1 VREVAGVILKRVLWI
16 LISLFLH
23 PLAVVLMLINLTG
36 RRDLTTGQ
44 KIVWTLVGLVWGIG
58 PMLYTLVGGG
68 ALW

>member
-1 VREVAGVILKRVLWI
+1 
-16 LISLFLH
+16 
-23 PLAVVLMLINLTG
+23 MLINLTG